1 MASGDPS
8 QLVVNYGSL
17 DKAASDIEAAAKR
30 LRGDLERVQQEVKK
44 VAQTWEGEAQT
55 AYMRVHV
62 TWDQKADSLE
72 RTLNQIAAKVRQASG
87 EYLASDRKAAGRFDI
102 GV

>member
-1 MASGDPS
+1 MASDPS

-17 DKAASDIEAAAKR
+17 EKAAADIESAAKR

-44 VAQTWEGEAQT
+44 VAQTWEGEAQS

-62 TWDQKADSLE
+62 TWDQRADSME
-72 RTLNQIAAKVRQASG
+72 RTLMQIASKVRQASG
-87 EYLASDRKAAGRFDI
+87 EYQASDRKAAGRFDI
-102 GV
+102 